1 MSTATTTNQ
10 QRKAVPARSST
21 DKKWRAGSTLGNQN
35 IKKRTRPG
43 SKAAAWTDRAGVAA
57 TTTTSKQEPSAV
69 PRKRV
74 REEAKEE
81 KVDEQVEEEA
91 AAIDSDSEEEPAFT
105 EVNSKKKGKRQN
117 RKTGGTGK
125 KQKVFVEE
133 KNDLLN
139 LAASITGQAEEKSK
153 AKLERIKQKPAPP
166 PKDPKKP
173 QISAAKQAQLD
184 AARSIVAQRNKQ
196 KKDNKKADAAPQ
208 PPKVD
213 DGKKRVS
220 FA

>member
-1 MSTATTTNQ
+1 MSTTTTTKQ

-43 SKAAAWTDRAGVAA
+43 SKAAAWTDRDGAA
-57 TTTTSKQEPSAV
+57 VDTSSKNAP

-74 REEAKEE
+74 REEANEE
-81 KVDEQVEEEA
+81 KVDQQVEEDA
-91 AAIDSDSEEEPAFT
+91 AVIENDSDEEVVAAEAKGT
-105 EVNSKKKGKRQN
+105 KKGKRQN

-133 KNDLLN
+133 KNDLLS

-173 QISAAKQAQLD
+173 QLSAAKQAQLD

-208 PPKVD
+208 PPRVD